1 MHPANPPTIPA
12 PTPPQETLEASL
24 LAALARK
31 ELFSKLST
39 FAFFPPSTLF
49 VHLYKKETFLWDPI
63 FPQPCQ
69 PCLRLSICFFCSLR
83 QGLLSNPPPSR
94 CMPAPEPRPPILP
107 GPGTPSLLALQR
119 MRTLISATPASSTF
133 SAVVLPCC
141 SLRCRLMAGLWAKR
155 TSQ

>member
-39 FAFFPPSTLF
+39 FAFSLPPHCSCTST
-49 VHLYKKETFLWDPI
+49 KKKPFFGTPYSLSLVNPVSG
-63 FPQPCQ
+63 
-69 PCLRLSICFFCSLR
+69 SICFFCSLR